1 MDFQTAPEILEA
13 LEERIQHGILGYSES
28 DKEYADAVVKWYQ
41 EHFQWKIERNWI
53 VKTPGVVFALAAAVR
68 AFTNEGD
75 HYEIDF
81 EDFERKIVS
90 NRVKF
95 FLFCSPQNPTGRVW
109 REWELDE
116 IHSDF
121 INFGYMHLISNRKLR
136 RKFRNERNIFKR
148 LCRSKSS

>member
-1 MDFQTAPEILEA
+1 MKYDFDMVINRQNAMSIKYDFAKRLGKPEGILPLGLLIWIFQTAPEILEA

-75 HYEIDF
+75 H
-81 EDFERKIVS
+81 
-90 NRVKF
+90 
-95 FLFCSPQNPTGRVW
+95 
-109 REWELDE
+109 
-116 IHSDF
+116 
-121 INFGYMHLISNRKLR
+121 
-136 RKFRNERNIFKR
+136 
-148 LCRSKSS
+148 